1 MKILLIGEYSNIH
14 WTLAKALRNMGH
26 RVDVL
31 SHSNLWL
38 NNSDYLY
45 PNRSSIRWGVL
56 KNTFNL
62 LKTLPQLRGYDV
74 VQLVNPYF
82 LELKPE
88 LLQYVF
94 QYLKKNN
101 KKIFLGGFEYDF
113 YWIYM
118 CLNKNAL
125 RYNDFYANGTF
136 RDTIDNKMAI
146 INWMHGFRGK
156 LNRIIAN
163 NCNGIITSLYESYL
177 AYQPYFSGKTKYIP
191 FPIESLPHP
200 QIPFKKIEKVN

>member
-82 LELKPE
+82 LELKRRC
-88 LLQYVF
+88 
-94 QYLKKNN
+94 LKRMPSFFVMPPVYYP
-101 KKIFLGGFEYDF
+101 FLFLKHLWSSQLSLF
-113 YWIYM
+113 
-118 CLNKNAL
+118 
-125 RYNDFYANGTF
+125 
-136 RDTIDNKMAI
+136 
-146 INWMHGFRGK
+146 GK
-156 LNRIIAN
+156 
-163 NCNGIITSLYESYL
+163 
-177 AYQPYFSGKTKYIP
+177 
-191 FPIESLPHP
+191 
-200 QIPFKKIEKVN
+200 